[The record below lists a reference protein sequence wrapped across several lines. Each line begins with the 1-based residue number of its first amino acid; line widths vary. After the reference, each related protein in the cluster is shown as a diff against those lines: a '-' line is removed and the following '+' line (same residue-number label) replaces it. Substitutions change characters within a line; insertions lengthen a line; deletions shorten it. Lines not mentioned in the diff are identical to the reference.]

1 MKMDMLN
8 LCDEL
13 RKKLY
18 LWSQEKF
25 WPILEE
31 NKQLKEENEQ
41 LKEDVKRYRNQA
53 SRLRNKNNRLSE
65 LLKGN
70 SGLTIEEEKP
80 IYAVYDLRKNEKL
93 VAIGTIQECSEL
105 LGISVGHLRLCGCPS
120 GQKRNFKYK
129 TVKLG
134 KLD

>member
-1 MKMDMLN
+1 MDMLN

-25 WPILEE
+25 WPIL
-31 NKQLKEENEQ
+31 EENEQ

>member
-1 MKMDMLN
+1 MLN

-31 NKQLKEENEQ
+31 NKQLKEENKQLKEENKQ

-70 SGLTIEEEKP
+70 SGLTNEEEKP

-105 LGISVGHLRLCGCPS
+105 LGISVGHLRLCACPS
-120 GQKRNFKYK
+120 GQKETLNI
-129 TVKLG
+129 KL
-134 KLD
+134 LN

>member
-1 MKMDMLN
+1 MG
-8 LCDEL
+8 
-13 RKKLY
+13 
-18 LWSQEKF
+18 QEKF

-70 SGLTIEEEKP
+70 SGLTIEEEKAD
-80 IYAVYDLRKNEKL
+80 I
-93 VAIGTIQECSEL
+93 CSL
-105 LGISVGHLRLCGCPS
+105 
-120 GQKRNFKYK
+120 
-129 TVKLG
+129 
-134 KLD
+134 

>member
-1 MKMDMLN
+1 MDMLN

-31 NKQLKEENEQ
+31 NKQLKEEN
-41 LKEDVKRYRNQA
+41 KRYRNQA

-70 SGLTIEEEKP
+70 SGLTNEEEKP

-105 LGISVGHLRLCGCPS
+105 LGISVGHLRLCACPS

-129 TVKLG
+129 VVKLG
-134 KLD
+134 KI

>member
-1 MKMDMLN
+1 MLN

-80 IYAVYDLRKNEKL
+80 IYAV
-93 VAIGTIQECSEL
+93 AIGTIQECSEL

>member
-1 MKMDMLN
+1 MLN

-65 LLKGN
+65 LLKGKNGETFTHYLFKKRKQIHRSLSKMSSN
-70 SGLTIEEEKP
+70 SKS
-80 IYAVYDLRKNEKL
+80 KNE
-93 VAIGTIQECSEL
+93 L
-105 LGISVGHLRLCGCPS
+105 LLFLW
-120 GQKRNFKYK
+120 K
-129 TVKLG
+129 TFG
-134 KLD
+134 LD

>member
-1 MKMDMLN
+1 MDMLN

-18 LWSQEKF
+18 LWSQDKF

-31 NKQLKEENEQ
+31 NKQ

-105 LGISVGHLRLCGCPS
+105 LGISVGHLRLCACPS

-129 TVKLG
+129 VVKLG

>member
-1 MKMDMLN
+1 MDMLN

-93 VAIGTIQECSEL
+93 VAIGTIQ
-105 LGISVGHLRLCGCPS
+105 
-120 GQKRNFKYK
+120 
-129 TVKLG
+129 
-134 KLD
+134 

>member
-1 MKMDMLN
+1 MDMLN

-31 NKQLKEENEQ
+31 NKQLKE
-41 LKEDVKRYRNQA
+41 DVKKYRNQA

-105 LGISVGHLRLCGCPS
+105 LGISVGHLRLCACPS

-129 TVKLG
+129 VVKLG